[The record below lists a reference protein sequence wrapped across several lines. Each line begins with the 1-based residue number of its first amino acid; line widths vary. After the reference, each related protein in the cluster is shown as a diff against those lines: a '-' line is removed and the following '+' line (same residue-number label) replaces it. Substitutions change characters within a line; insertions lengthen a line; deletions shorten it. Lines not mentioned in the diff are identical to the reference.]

1 VLSVDL
7 GLEGWPHLSSSPLA
21 EAPMSGFRL
30 TLASSLGIVAVVALG
45 LTGLKSASTFWTSAA
60 ATLTLA
66 LFLAAVLGAWL
77 LRRREQAACLGF
89 ALFGI
94 VYLILVNWDWVGAQ
108 FGHDLTAGLG
118 DLADELVP
126 SPLTAS
132 RANPAGTP
140 LPTFNPEDM
149 AARQVRVGNF
159 LQISRMVLALLFG
172 LAGAYTAI
180 FLVRRQDDARST

>member
-1 VLSVDL
+1 
-7 GLEGWPHLSSSPLA
+7 
-21 EAPMSGFRL
+21 MSELRL

-45 LTGLKSASTFWTSAA
+45 LTGLRSASTFWTSAA
-60 ATLTLA
+60 ATLTLG

-77 LRRREQAACLGF
+77 LRGREQAACLGF

-140 LPTFNPEDM
+140 LPTFRAEDM
-149 AARQVRVGNF
+149 VARQVRVGNF

-172 LAGAYTAI
+172 VAGACTAI
-180 FLVRRQDDARST
+180 FLVRRQDDTRDS